1 MKRRTIQFR
10 ITEDEYIKIKKEF
23 GDINLSNF
31 LREYLLN
38 LVDGKTNDEINK
50 EKLIELLSEDEIINF
65 IYKKLKYLLIL
76 GNHYPL
82 LHQLVLLL

>member
-65 IYKKLKYLLIL
+65 IYKNLKERID
-76 GNHYPL
+76 GKES
-82 LHQLVLLL
+82 

>member
-50 EKLIELLSEDEIINF
+50 EKLIKLLSEDEIINF
-65 IYKKLKYLLIL
+65 IYKKLKERTD
-76 GNHYPL
+76 GKKS
-82 LHQLVLLL
+82 

>member
-65 IYKKLKYLLIL
+65 IYKKLKERID
-76 GNHYPL
+76 GKES
-82 LHQLVLLL
+82 

>member
-65 IYKKLKYLLIL
+65 IYKKLQERIDGKES
-76 GNHYPL
+76 
-82 LHQLVLLL
+82 

>member
-10 ITEDEYIKIKKEF
+10 ITEDEYKKIKKEF

-65 IYKKLKYLLIL
+65 IYKKLKERID
-76 GNHYPL
+76 GKES
-82 LHQLVLLL
+82 

>member
-23 GDINLSNF
+23 RDINLSNF
-31 LREYLLN
+31 LREYILN

-50 EKLIELLSEDEIINF
+50 ENLIELLSEDEIINF
-65 IYKKLKYLLIL
+65 IYKKLKERAD
-76 GNHYPL
+76 GKES
-82 LHQLVLLL
+82 

>member
-31 LREYLLN
+31 IREYLLN
-38 LVDGKTNDEINK
+38 LIMNKSEDEISK
-50 EKLIELLSEDEIINF
+50 EKLINILEDYEVIDF
-65 IYKKLKYLLIL
+65 IYKKLKEKNN
-76 GNHYPL
+76 GKES
-82 LHQLVLLL
+82 

>member
-50 EKLIELLSEDEIINF
+50 EKLIELLSEDEI
-65 IYKKLKYLLIL
+65 
-76 GNHYPL
+76 
-82 LHQLVLLL
+82 